1 VFGQNSQALSSD
13 VIAALNRVYSLR
25 STLNIAAVNVS
36 LAQLNDPNPS
46 NCDISEG
53 PMKSAIDQLRGANI
67 ATVISS
73 GDDGFRNGISTPSC
87 ISTSISVGSTT
98 KGDAVSGFSNVA
110 SYMSLFAPGSAIFS
124 SILNGGYGF
133 MSGTSMSAPHVA
145 GAWAVLR
152 QANPNSTVSQI
163 LSALQSTGVPI
174 TDTRSGGTFTK
185 NRIELNDAL
194 ALLAP
199 GPTSI
204 SPTSGGLG
212 ATLTV
217 TINGNNFTTGSTVS
231 FGADISVTT
240 VSFLSSSQLRAS
252 ISISPAAT
260 PGPRNVT
267 VTTNNGAVGTLP
279 NAFTV
284 SPSPPTITSLNPST
298 VASGG
303 QAFTLTVNGT
313 RFTSASVVQ
322 VNGSN
327 RTTTF
332 VSASQLTAFILAS
345 DLVTSASSMAITV
358 TTPGGGTSSATNL
371 TLSQPSLTV
380 SATSSPPGGAITATL
395 GNSPSVGAWLALAQV
410 GSPANTYLQYTFV
423 AAGVTS
429 RTWDVTMPT
438 TVGNY
443 EFRLYLLNTYSVLAR
458 SPPVAVVNIN
468 PTPNI
473 TALNP
478 ASVAAGSGAFAL
490 TVTGTGFVAGTTAT
504 VGGQSRTVSGV
515 SPTQLTIA
523 VLTADI
529 ASTGNVAVKVA
540 NPPNCVGSN

>member
-1 VFGQNSQALSSD
+1 MRRAVLLLLALGLGLCAPLPAAAQQDPAVLDRINARIQSEGRARVIVELRLPAGAHVPESQLSPAAVTVQRSDIANAGAALGSKMQPGGPKFLHRYETLPYVVLDVDAAGLSQLKAAGLHVGRIFEDKRLSPVLYESGPLVQADQTAALGMDGSGWAVAVVDGGVDKTHPFLASKVVSEACYVSGGGCPNGLSSQTGSGAAAPSPNRSHGTHVAGIVAGNGPNAVPPPSPMMSGVARGAQIIAINVFGQNSQALTSD

-36 LAQLNDPNPS
+36 LAQLNDPNPN

-152 QANPNSTVSQI
+152 QANPNATVSQI

-174 TDTRSGGTFTK
+174 ADTRSGGTFTK

-217 TINGNNFTTGSTVS
+217 TINGNNFTTGSSVS

-252 ISISPAAT
+252 ISISPTAT

-284 SPSPPTITSLNPST
+284 SPSPPTITP
-298 VASGG
+298 
-303 QAFTLTVNGT
+303 
-313 RFTSASVVQ
+313 R
-322 VNGSN
+322 
-327 RTTTF
+327 
-332 VSASQLTAFILAS
+332 
-345 DLVTSASSMAITV
+345 
-358 TTPGGGTSSATNL
+358 P
-371 TLSQPSLTV
+371 
-380 SATSSPPGGAITATL
+380 
-395 GNSPSVGAWLALAQV
+395 
-410 GSPANTYLQYTFV
+410 
-423 AAGVTS
+423 
-429 RTWDVTMPT
+429 
-438 TVGNY
+438 
-443 EFRLYLLNTYSVLAR
+443 
-458 SPPVAVVNIN
+458 
-468 PTPNI
+468 
-473 TALNP
+473 
-478 ASVAAGSGAFAL
+478 
-490 TVTGTGFVAGTTAT
+490 
-504 VGGQSRTVSGV
+504 
-515 SPTQLTIA
+515 
-523 VLTADI
+523 
-529 ASTGNVAVKVA
+529 
-540 NPPNCVGSN
+540 